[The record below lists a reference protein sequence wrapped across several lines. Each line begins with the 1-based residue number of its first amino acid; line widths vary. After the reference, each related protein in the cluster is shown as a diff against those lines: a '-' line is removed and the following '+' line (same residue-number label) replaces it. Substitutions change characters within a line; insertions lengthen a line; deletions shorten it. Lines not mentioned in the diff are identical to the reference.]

1 MKNKLKL
8 SLTEQLLVV
17 CTFILGIVVISLG
30 IILPNDL
37 IPIYETN
44 VYNYLKQPLS
54 FVQNEEDVTDMKKAD
69 IINSEIAYIYIN
81 DISGTS
87 ISISDNLSDIIDIND
102 IDELLSNF
110 DLSKSEGKFKYKTTT
125 YYYVLSAQNN
135 QIKIAMTDDVYINKM
150 RKSILFTI
158 FRVVGIALILITFF
172 VIAWANNLVNRIK
185 RIKDKID
192 NINNDKY
199 NHKTDERYQDELYT
213 LDKTVEDMRVYLKE
227 QEEYKNQMYQ
237 NISHDFKTPI
247 TVMKSYIEAYE
258 DGIETKKKTLQVVK
272 EQLKK
277 LEIKVHSL
285 LYLNKLNYIQDRSDN
300 LKVQY
305 DISITIKA
313 AVDKFKMSRPD
324 VEFVLDIDK
333 KNTIF
338 RGSADMWEAIID
350 NILNNF
356 IRYADKKVFIN
367 VKNNKII
374 LYNDGPKIDDNVLN
388 NIFTPYEKGVKGVF
402 GLGLSIVKKTL
413 HFLNYDIDIE
423 NDKKKGVRF
432 IIKEKK

>member
-1 MKNKLKL
+1 MRRNIN
-8 SLTEQLLVV
+8 LTEQLLIV
-17 CTFILGIVVISLG
+17 CIIILGIIVVSLG
-30 IILPNDL
+30 IILPNNL

-54 FVQNEEDVTDMKKAD
+54 FVQNEDDVNDS
-69 IINSEIAYIYIN
+69 INTEIAYIYIN
-81 DISGTS
+81 DLNGTS
-87 ISISDNLSDIIDIND
+87 ISISDNISEIIDIQD
-102 IDELLSNF
+102 VSKLLAKIDF
-110 DLSKSEGKFKYKTTT
+110 DVNEGKFKYKRNI
-125 YYYVLSAQNN
+125 YYYVCSISNN
-135 QIKIAMTDDVYINKM
+135 QIKIAFTNDTYIEKM
-150 RKSILFTI
+150 KYSILIAI
-158 FRVVGIALILITFF
+158 FRVVGIAFVLVTFF
-172 VIAWANNLVNRIK
+172 ILAWANNLVNRIK

-192 NINNDKY
+192 NINNDNY
-199 NHKTDERYQDELYT
+199 NCKTDERYHDELYT
-213 LDKTVEDMRVYLKE
+213 LDKTVEDMRVYLRE

-258 DGIETKKKTLQVVK
+258 DGIETKKKTIQVIK

-285 LYLNKLNYIQDRSDN
+285 LYLNKLNYIQDRHDN
-300 LKVQY
+300 LNEQY
-305 DISITIKA
+305 DVSIIIYA
-313 AVDKFKMSRPD
+313 AVDKFKLSRPD

-356 IRYADKKVFIN
+356 MRYAKKKVKIT

-374 LYNDGPKIDDNVLN
+374 LYNDGDVIDEKVLN
-388 NIFTPYEKGVKGVF
+388 NIFTPYEKGVNGVF

-413 HFLNYDIDIE
+413 HFLDYDISIE
-423 NDKKKGVRF
+423 NVKNGVKF
-432 IIKEKK
+432 TIY

>member
-17 CTFILGIVVISLG
+17 CIFILGIVVISLG

-54 FVQNEEDVTDMKKAD
+54 FVHNEEDVTDMKKTD
-69 IINSEIAYIYIN
+69 IINTEIAYIYIN

-110 DLSKSEGKFKYKTTT
+110 DLNQSEGKFKYKTTT

-356 IRYADKKVFIN
+356 MRYAKKKVKIT

-374 LYNDGPKIDDNVLN
+374 LYNDGETIDEKVLN
-388 NIFTPYEKGVKGVF
+388 NIFTPYEKGVNGMF

-413 HFLNYDIDIE
+413 HFLNYDITVE
-423 NDKKKGVRF
+423 NVKNGVKF
-432 IIKEKK
+432 TIY

>member
-1 MKNKLKL
+1 MRHKFN
-8 SLTEQLLVV
+8 LTEQLLVV
-17 CTFILGIVVISLG
+17 CIIILMVVVISLG
-30 IILPNDL
+30 IILPNNL

-54 FVQNEEDVTDMKKAD
+54 FVRNEEDVTD
-69 IINSEIAYIYIN
+69 IINTEIAYIYIN
-81 DISGTS
+81 DMGGTS
-87 ISISDNLSDIIDIND
+87 ISISDNLSEIIDIED
-102 IDELLSNF
+102 ISKLLSKI
-110 DLSKSEGKFKYKTTT
+110 DLTTNEGKFKYKTTT
-125 YYYVLSAQNN
+125 YYYVLSAQKD
-135 QIKIAMTDDVYINKM
+135 QIKIAITNDSYINKM
-150 RKSILFTI
+150 RHSILFTI
-158 FRVVGIALILITFF
+158 FRVVGVAIVLVTFF
-172 VIAWANNLVNRIK
+172 VLAWANNLVNRIK

-199 NHKTDERYQDELYT
+199 NHKPDERYQDELYT
-213 LDKTVEDMRVYLKE
+213 LDKTVEDMRVYLRE

-258 DGIETKKKTLQVVK
+258 DGIETKKKTLEVIK

-285 LYLNKLNYIQDRSDN
+285 LYLNKLNYIQDRRDN
-300 LKVQY
+300 LEVQY
-305 DISITIKA
+305 DVSITIMA

-338 RGSADMWEAIID
+338 RGSADMWEAILD

-356 IRYADKKVFIN
+356 MRYAKKQVKIT

-374 LYNDGPKIDDNVLN
+374 LYNDGETIDEKVLN
-388 NIFTPYEKGVKGVF
+388 NIFTPYEKGVNGVF

-413 HFLNYDIDIE
+413 HFLNYDITVE
-423 NDKKKGVRF
+423 NVKNGVKF
-432 IIKEKK
+432 TIY

>member
-17 CTFILGIVVISLG
+17 CIFILGIVVISLG

-356 IRYADKKVFIN
+356 MRYAKKKVKIT

-374 LYNDGPKIDDNVLN
+374 LYNDGETIDEKVLN
-388 NIFTPYEKGVKGVF
+388 NIFTPYEKGVNGMF

-413 HFLNYDIDIE
+413 HFSNYDITIE
-423 NDKKKGVRF
+423 NVKNGVNF
-432 IIKEKK
+432 TIY

>member
-1 MKNKLKL
+1 MRTNV
-8 SLTEQLLVV
+8 SLTEQLLILCLV
-17 CTFILGIVVISLG
+17 ILGIIVISLG
-30 IILPNDL
+30 IILPNNL

-54 FVQNEEDVTDMKKAD
+54 FVRNEEDVNDS
-69 IINSEIAYIYIN
+69 INTEIAYIYIN
-81 DISGTS
+81 DLSGTS
-87 ISISDNLSDIIDIND
+87 ISISDNLPEIVDINN
-102 IDELLSNF
+102 INKLLSKI
-110 DLSKSEGKFKYKTTT
+110 DLTTDEGKFKYKTTT
-125 YYYVLSAQNN
+125 YYYVSSIKNEK
-135 QIKIAMTDDVYINKM
+135 IKIAITNDSYITRMKH
-150 RKSILFTI
+150 SILFTI
-158 FRVVGIALILITFF
+158 FKVVGIALILISFS
-172 VIAWANNLVNRIK
+172 VLVWANSLVNRIK

-199 NHKTDERYQDELYT
+199 NYKTDERYHDELYI

-258 DGIETKKKTLQVVK
+258 DGIETKKKTLQVIK

-277 LEIKVHSL
+277 LELKVHSL
-285 LYLNKLNYIQDRSDN
+285 LYLNKLNYIQDKKDN
-300 LKVQY
+300 LNVQY
-305 DISITIKA
+305 DVSITINA

-333 KNTIF
+333 KSTIF
-338 RGSADMWEAIID
+338 RGNADMWEAIID

-356 IRYADKKVFIN
+356 MRYAKKQVKIT

-374 LYNDGPKIDDNVLN
+374 LYNDGDVIDEKVLN
-388 NIFTPYEKGVKGVF
+388 NIFTPYEKGVNGVF

-413 HFLNYDIDIE
+413 HFLNYDISIE
-423 NDKKKGVRF
+423 NVKNGVKF
-432 IIKEKK
+432 TIY

>member
-17 CTFILGIVVISLG
+17 CIFILGIVVISLG

-356 IRYADKKVFIN
+356 MRYAKKKVKIT

-374 LYNDGPKIDDNVLN
+374 LYNDGETIDEKVLN
-388 NIFTPYEKGVKGVF
+388 NIFTPYEKGVNGMF

-413 HFLNYDIDIE
+413 HFLNYDITIE
-423 NDKKKGVRF
+423 NVKNGVNF
-432 IIKEKK
+432 TIY

>member
-1 MKNKLKL
+1 M
-8 SLTEQLLVV
+8 TEQLLILCLV
-17 CTFILGIVVISLG
+17 ILGIIVISLG
-30 IILPNDL
+30 IILPNNL

-54 FVQNEEDVTDMKKAD
+54 FVRNEEDVNDS
-69 IINSEIAYIYIN
+69 INTEIAYIYIN
-81 DISGTS
+81 DLSGTS
-87 ISISDNLSDIIDIND
+87 ISISDNLPEIVDINN
-102 IDELLSNF
+102 INKLLSKI
-110 DLSKSEGKFKYKTTT
+110 DLTTDEGKFKYKTTT
-125 YYYVLSAQNN
+125 YYYVSSIKNEK
-135 QIKIAMTDDVYINKM
+135 IKIAITNDSYITRMKH
-150 RKSILFTI
+150 SILFTI
-158 FRVVGIALILITFF
+158 FKVVGIALILISFS
-172 VIAWANNLVNRIK
+172 VLVWANSLVNRIK

-199 NHKTDERYQDELYT
+199 NYKTDERYHDELYT

-258 DGIETKKKTLQVVK
+258 DGIETKKKTLQVIK

-277 LEIKVHSL
+277 LELKVHSL
-285 LYLNKLNYIQDRSDN
+285 LYLNKLNYIQDKKDN
-300 LKVQY
+300 LNVQY
-305 DISITIKA
+305 DVSITINA

-333 KNTIF
+333 KSTIF
-338 RGSADMWEAIID
+338 RGNADMWEAIID

-356 IRYADKKVFIN
+356 MRYAKKQVKIT

-374 LYNDGPKIDDNVLN
+374 LYNDGDVIDEKVLN
-388 NIFTPYEKGVKGVF
+388 NIFTPYEKGVNGVF

-413 HFLNYDIDIE
+413 HFLNYDISIE
-423 NDKKKGVRF
+423 NVKNGVKF
-432 IIKEKK
+432 TIY